1 MTPFNQDSI
10 QLKNGIIHLLR
21 FEPFNP
27 MDFIDHLTPEET
39 ERFFSFKHLNR
50 QQEFVATRVLRHQ
63 LFGFSHIHYNEH
75 GAPYIEDEGFISI
88 SHAPGIVGLAICR
101 DFQIG
106 LDIEPL
112 RPKALLLKDK
122 FLSEEEKQLFNT
134 ESELEM
140 TKVWSAKEALYKL
153 AGRKQLIFKTDL
165 LLSKLSADLW
175 EGRIINPNAHLKVEL
190 NIFVKDEYVITVND
204 NSIVI
209 QWKR

>member
-27 MDFIDHLTPEET
+27 LDFIQHLTPEET

-50 QQEFVATRVLRHQ
+50 QQEFVATRFLRHQ

-75 GAPYIEDEGFISI
+75 GAPFIEDEGFISI
-88 SHAPGIVGLAICR
+88 SHAPGIVGLAKCR

-122 FLSEEEKQLFNT
+122 FLSEDEKKEFDT
-134 ESELEM
+134 EDELEM
-140 TKVWSAKEALYKL
+140 TKVWSAKETLYKL
-153 AGRKQLIFKTDL
+153 AGRKQIIFKTDL
-165 LLSKLSADLW
+165 LLTKRTDAHW
-175 EGRIINPNAHLKVEL
+175 VGRIINPNEHLKVDL
-190 NIFVKDEYVITVND
+190 NIFVNDDCVITVND
-204 NSIVI
+204 SPILI
-209 QWKR
+209 Q

>member
-63 LFGFSHIHYNEH
+63 LIGFSHIHYNEH

-122 FLSEEEKQLFNT
+122 FLSEEEKYLFDT

-165 LLSKLSADLW
+165 LLSKLSDELW
-175 EGRIINPNAHLKVEL
+175 EGRIINPNAHLKIEL
-190 NIFVKDEYVITVND
+190 NIFVKDEFVITVND
-204 NSIVI
+204 SPILI
-209 QWKR
+209 Q

>member
-1 MTPFNQDSI
+1 LTPFNQDSI

-39 ERFFSFKHLNR
+39 ERFFSFNHLNR

-209 QWKR
+209 Q